1 VFIFTFINFSTNLK
15 EKCQRFIFWGEEMDA
30 FALLFFA
37 KILGLHLRDIC
48 VCGYV
53 HIHEYPRKICGY
65 GYGYKWEILYPR
77 QACVF

>member
-1 VFIFTFINFSTNLK
+1 
-15 EKCQRFIFWGEEMDA
+15 MDA

-48 VCGYV
+48 VCGYG